1 MEESIYRKA
10 RGRKARNE
18 DQNLVLETEEKF
30 KGVAL
35 MLADKHKEVSNRRED
50 SQKRLSALL
59 EVKRRNKK
67 LEEEYE
73 VLAARLKATKLNQ
86 TKNISALDQYNSKI
100 EQLEA
105 KKKYK

>member
-1 MEESIYRKA
+1 MNESNQRKPRVRNYRH
-10 RGRKARNE
+10 E
-18 DQNLVLETEEKF
+18 CSELVLETEQKF
-30 KGVAL
+30 KGVEM
-35 MLADKHKEVSNRRED
+35 MLADKHKEVSSRRED

-59 EVKRRNKK
+59 DVKKKNNK

-73 VLAARLKATKLNQ
+73 MLAARLKAMKLNQ
-86 TKNISALDQYNSKI
+86 SKNISALDQFNVKI